1 MNYNAIVFDLG
12 GVVIDL
18 DRMRC
23 IRAFERLGCADIVIY
38 LDQYTQKGD
47 FFCLNRAPSRPPSS
61 LTA

>member
-23 IRAFERLGCADIVIY
+23 IRAFERLA
-38 LDQYTQKGD
+38 
-47 FFCLNRAPSRPPSS
+47 AP
-61 LTA
+61 T